1 MKSHRRPTEGPRSEG
16 TPTEGREW
24 PALVIEAPALDD
36 PPDAE
41 ELVAAALDDFSPQA
55 IEDLAERPLP
65 PGGLWDPT
73 FPPIPEPPPTP
84 LRWRVFFSTP
94 ATRDAAA
101 RMLAE
106 RWPSL
111 QLDPVDVP
119 DEDWAA
125 RSQQSLTAVTA
136 GRFIVAPP
144 WDLPATGDAGGDTVV
159 IVIEPSMGFGTG
171 HHPTTR
177 LCLRLLSDLDVS
189 GRRVL
194 DIGTGSGVLTMG
206 AALRGAADVLA
217 LDVDQDAIDAAQVS
231 AALNEPPPVVRFQVG
246 DFRTEPPAP
255 ADLVMANL
263 TGGMLRTTAAALTK
277 LKGPGGTLI
286 ISGFDESEE
295 ADVRAAFTSLG
306 VVERL
311 EEASWVALRLS

>member
-1 MKSHRRPTEGPRSEG
+1 MTSRL
-16 TPTEGREW
+16 W

-41 ELVAAALDDFSPQA
+41 EFVAAALDDFAPQA

-73 FPPIPEPPPTP
+73 FPPIPDPPPTP
-84 LRWRVFFSTP
+84 LRWRAFF
-94 ATRDAAA
+94 ATASERDAAA
-101 RMLAE
+101 QALGS

-111 QLDPVDVP
+111 RLSPVEVP
-119 DEDWAA
+119 DENWAA
-125 RSQQSLTAVTA
+125 RSQQALRAVTA

-144 WDLPATGDAGGDTVV
+144 WDMPASAPPDAIL

-177 LCLRLLSDLDVS
+177 LCLRLLSAIPMA

-194 DIGTGSGVLTMG
+194 DLGTGSGVLAMAAALGG
-206 AALRGAADVLA
+206 AAEVLGV
-217 LDVDQDAIDAAQVS
+217 DVDQDAIDAAGNS
-231 AALNEPPPVVRFQVG
+231 AALNTLPPVIRFVTA
-246 DFRTEPPAP
+246 DFRTAIPES

-263 TGGMLRTTAAALTK
+263 TGGMLRTTASALIG
-277 LKGPGGTLI
+277 LVRDGGILI
-286 ISGFDESEE
+286 VSGFDESEE
-295 ADVRAAFTSLG
+295 PDVRAAFASLRL
-306 VVERL
+306 VERL
-311 EEASWVALRLS
+311 EEETWVAIKLQ